1 MHSGI
6 LVGPIVS
13 FLIGGFIAWII
24 YLFVRKRSLK
34 VRHKVSWIV
43 WPIACYAWLFY
54 GSVVCYWNFMIEPRL
69 DGTEG
74 PAVCSGAVLTYLC
87 CSILALLFTGIAML
101 YGLLFHGTKY
111 PILNLSE
118 IRYYIRAFPYD

>member
-34 VRHKVSWIV
+34 VRRKVSWIV
-43 WPIACYAWLFY
+43 WFISCCAWLFY
-54 GSVVCYWNFMIEPRL
+54 GSVVCYWNFIIEPRL

-74 PAVCSGAVLTYLC
+74 SGVGFGAVMIYLGGA
-87 CSILALLFTGIAML
+87 IVALFFTGIAML
-101 YGLLFHGTKY
+101 YGVLIHGKK
-111 PILNLSE
+111 
-118 IRYYIRAFPYD
+118 

>member
-13 FLIGGFIAWII
+13 FLIGGFIGWII
-24 YLFVRKRSLK
+24 YLFGRKKPLNVRR
-34 VRHKVSWIV
+34 KVSCIV
-43 WPIACYAWLFY
+43 WLISCCAWLFY

-74 PAVCSGAVLTYLC
+74 SGVGFGVVMTYLGGA
-87 CSILALLFTGIAML
+87 IVAFFFTGIAML
-101 YGLLFHGTKY
+101 YGVLIHGKK
-111 PILNLSE
+111 
-118 IRYYIRAFPYD
+118 